1 MPGSVTARIT
11 AVDVFCQEIIM
22 RRIATVIGGAAV
34 LLSLAMAPVSPA
46 GAADVPA
53 YFNPIV
59 GTETATPA
67 EIGTKNVLQLNTT
80 MFELYGDAGQI
91 FRKNILAKHSVI
103 LGLFSGAGGRFIL
116 YRPGMPPLDAP
127 SVPISYQL
135 LKSVGHSTMALAE
148 VVVPYLNSPNDHA
161 WRGSLSAYRNRMQSA
176 LDGLDATALRDD
188 WKPNSRAI
196 LQNNI
201 AFMDDALK
209 ANAISPDALAEFAKK
224 QGPLLKKNI
233 AWAAQTQV
241 AHWMDV
247 IGGWK
252 QMLGADW
259 EKTYA
264 ASNTIYVARQNNILF
279 SVLAQFFPPE
289 AINDRLMLI
298 ETISFTTTPED
309 MLDSLTR
316 IIADRPVGAAFFG
329 SEHLMDYELMG
340 GDARQAI
347 IDEDGKRGIP
357 VNLPPPVPF
366 GSHQWPTLIT
376 PGPGPK
382 SLADLP

>member
-1 MPGSVTARIT
+1 MRSVAMI
-11 AVDVFCQEIIM
+11 F
-22 RRIATVIGGAAV
+22 AAAGT

-46 GAADVPA
+46 RAADVPA
-53 YFNPIV
+53 YFNEIV
-59 GTETATPA
+59 GTETTTPGDIAT
-67 EIGTKNVLQLNTT
+67 KDVLQLNTT

-91 FRKNILAKHSVI
+91 FRKNILAKHPVI
-103 LGLFSGAGGRFIL
+103 LALFSGAGGRFIL

-127 SVPISYQL
+127 SVPIGYQL
-135 LKSVGHSTMALAE
+135 LKSVGHSTMALGE

-161 WRGSLSAYRNRMQSA
+161 WRGSLAAYRSRMQSA
-176 LDGLDATALRDD
+176 LDGLDATALRED

-201 AFMDDALK
+201 AFMDEALK
-209 ANAISPDALAEFAKK
+209 ANVITPEALQEFAKK

-252 QMLGADW
+252 RMLGADW

-279 SVLAQFFPPE
+279 SVLAQFFGPE

-329 SEHLMDYELMG
+329 NYHLMDYELMG

-347 IDEDGKRGIP
+347 IDEDMKRGIP
-357 VNLPPPVPF
+357 VNLPPQVPF

-382 SLADLP
+382 GLADLP